1 MAELF
6 PLFWGYLDKIFS
18 FELIAIGKFT
28 ITPWKLVVSG
38 LCFWFFVLLSQVVE
52 RTIRKSLALKGVHPD
67 AKTPTE
73 RFARYAI
80 LMIGVIVVLAYLGVN
95 TRSIETF
102 GAVLGVGIGFGLQNI
117 TQNFISGIILLAE
130 KPIKRGDIVILENGS
145 AGRVLDIRARSTY
158 VLTRDDIVVIV
169 PNSDFITKQVVNESY
184 TGDKIRQSVDVIVA
198 FGTDTQLV
206 RKILMDVANNHP
218 HVMKALPP
226 TVLLNAFGTSGM
238 HFSLQVWI
246 SELWFNQT
254 ILSDLRF
261 EIDRHFAENKIF
273 VPVIA
278 ASIASHSSTKSMAKP
293 S

>member
-6 PLFWGYLDKIFS
+6 PVIWGYLDKVFS
-18 FELIAIGKFT
+18 FELIAIGKVT

-38 LCFWFFVLLSQVVE
+38 LCFWFFVLLAQIVE
-52 RTIRKSLALKGVHPD
+52 RTIRKSLAIKGVHPD

-145 AGRVLDIRARSTY
+145 TGRVLDIRARSTY
-158 VLTRDDIVVIV
+158 VLTRDDVVVIV

-184 TGDKIRQSVDVIVA
+184 SGDKIRESVEVTVA
-198 FGTDTQLV
+198 YGTDAQLV

-226 TVLLNAFGTSGM
+226 TVLFNDFGTSGM
-238 HFSLQVWI
+238 NFSLQIWI

-254 ILSDLRF
+254 ILSDIRF
-261 EIDRHFAENKIF
+261 EIDRQFGENKIT
-273 VPVIA
+273 VPIIA
-278 ASIASHSSTKSMAKP
+278 TNSGNHFFPKPAGKHS
-293 S
+293 

>member
-6 PLFWGYLDKIFS
+6 PVIWGYLDKVFS

-38 LCFWFFVLLSQVVE
+38 LCFWFFVLLSQIVE
-52 RTIRKSLALKGVHPD
+52 RTIRKSLAIKGVHSG

-80 LMIGVIVVLAYLGVN
+80 LMIGAMVVLAYLGVS

-145 AGRVLDIRARSTY
+145 TGRVLDIRARSTY
-158 VLTRDDIVVIV
+158 VLTRDDVVVIV

-184 TGDKIRQSVDVIVA
+184 TGDKIRQSIDVTVA
-198 FGTDTQLV
+198 YGTDAQLV

-226 TVLLNAFGTSGM
+226 TVMFNHFGSSGM
-238 HFSLQVWI
+238 QFCLQVWI
-246 SELWFNQT
+246 SELWFNQS
-254 ILSDLRF
+254 ILSDIRF
-261 EIDRHFAENKIF
+261 EIDRHFAENKIC
-273 VPVIA
+273 VPIIA
-278 ASIASHSSTKSMAKP
+278 GNIANHSSTKTMVKP
-293 S
+293 N